1 MTSKISKESLA
12 GVKLKI
18 CPSWAAD
25 NSMRSV
31 AYINIYIYI
40 HTQPVSF
47 YVLFKLHEPECVFCF
62 SVQYCLYEMINDLQS
77 MSSFVHQLENNF
89 FTNCTTKETKAVKN
103 TNTSFQ
109 SVFFLILFTKNAK
122 REHLIYTT
130 VHALYLSYSP

>member
-31 AYINIYIYI
+31 AYINIYIFIYT
-40 HTQPVSF
+40 HN
-47 YVLFKLHEPECVFCF
+47 LFLFMYFLNYMNLSVFLL

-77 MSSFVHQLENNF
+77 MSSFVHQLKNNF
-89 FTNCTTKETKAVKN
+89 FTNCTTKETSAVK
-103 TNTSFQ
+103 NTSFQ

>member
-1 MTSKISKESLA
+1 
-12 GVKLKI
+12 
-18 CPSWAAD
+18 
-25 NSMRSV
+25 MRSV

-89 FTNCTTKETKAVKN
+89 FTNCTTKETSAVKILL
-103 TNTSFQ
+103 FR
-109 SVFFLILFTKNAK
+109 VFFFNFVYQKRKKRASNLYNSTCVIFIILTINVLNEITLAW
-122 REHLIYTT
+122 LG
-130 VHALYLSYSP
+130 